1 LTFEDVG
8 TLTLSGEELATLY
21 RMLKSME
28 AELSR
33 EEERLL
39 TRVERTLYEGLSIE
53 EMERLEEEI
62 RSNR

>member
-1 LTFEDVG
+1 MTFEDVG

-21 RMLKSME
+21 RILKRME
-28 AELSR
+28 SDLSGG
-33 EEERLL
+33 EERLL
-39 TRVERTLYEGLSIE
+39 SRVERTLYEGLSIE

>member
-1 LTFEDVG
+1 MTFEDVG

>member
-1 LTFEDVG
+1 MTFEDVG

-21 RMLKSME
+21 RILKGME
-28 AELSR
+28 SDLSGG
-33 EEERLL
+33 EERLL
-39 TRVERTLYEGLSIE
+39 NRVERTLYEGLSIE